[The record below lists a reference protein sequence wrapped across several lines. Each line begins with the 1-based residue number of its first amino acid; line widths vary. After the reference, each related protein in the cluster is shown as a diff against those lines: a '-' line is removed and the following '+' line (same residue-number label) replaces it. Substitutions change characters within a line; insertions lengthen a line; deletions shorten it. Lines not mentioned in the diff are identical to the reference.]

1 MIISELHKERWN
13 NEFLQLSYCCL
24 SLDALQF
31 KLWMSRE
38 PVCLY
43 VFVAV
48 REGYNEDNLFL
59 FLFLLVTC
67 FAYCDPDYE
76 QGPIVGLMWK

>member
-1 MIISELHKERWN
+1 MKISELHKERRWN
-13 NEFLQLSYCCL
+13 NEFPQQSYCCL
-24 SLDALQF
+24 LLDALQF

-48 REGYNEDNLFL
+48 REGYDGDNL

-76 QGPIVGLMWK
+76 QGPIVGLVWK

>member
-1 MIISELHKERWN
+1 MIISELHKERWWN
-13 NEFLQLSYCCL
+13 NEFPQQSYCCL
-24 SLDALQF
+24 SLDTLQF

-48 REGYNEDNLFL
+48 REGYDGDSL
-59 FLFLLVTC
+59 FLFLLVAY
-67 FAYCDPDYE
+67 FAYCDPHYE
-76 QGPIVGLMWK
+76 RSPIVALMWK